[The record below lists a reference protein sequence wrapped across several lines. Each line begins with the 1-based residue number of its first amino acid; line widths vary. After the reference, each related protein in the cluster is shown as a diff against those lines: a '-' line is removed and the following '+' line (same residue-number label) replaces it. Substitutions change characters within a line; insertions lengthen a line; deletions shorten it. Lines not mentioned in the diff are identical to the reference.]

1 MTDMTNTRP
10 APSYG
15 SYLAIWGWLIA
26 LLAAGTFVSGLPISK
41 REIVLII
48 LGVSLVKATLVTLF
62 YMHLKF
68 EKLVPLWIV
77 AIFPFFLIGLAALLV
92 LTGNALG

>member
-1 MTDMTNTRP
+1 MTNARP
-10 APSYG
+10 ASSYG

-26 LLAAGTFVSGLPISK
+26 LLAAGTFISGLPLSK
-41 REIVLII
+41 GEII
-48 LGVSLVKATLVTLF
+48 LLILTVSLVKAALVILF